1 MNCSEMNA
9 RDLRAAFA
17 AEMRRRADR
26 ILRVRAIGP
35 ACAADANT
43 MTAARDA
50 WGRAAYARI
59 LRAERCA

>member
-1 MNCSEMNA
+1 VTA
-9 RDLRAAFA
+9 AALRAAYA
-17 AEMRRRADR
+17 VEMRRRAER

-35 ACAADANT
+35 VCAADADA